1 MDKRHKKRRGAV
13 MIVILACFA
22 LAATLFVLL
31 GRMAMAER
39 RASELQLWTVQAQWL
54 AEAGLERAAAR
65 LRADAEYGGET
76 WNISAA
82 ELGGDKAAKV
92 EIRVES
98 ADDDES
104 SDKLLIFVTADYP
117 NDPVHRCRWKKQL
130 EITLETPSAEAA
142 EKGEK

>member
-1 MDKRHKKRRGAV
+1 ML
-13 MIVILACFA
+13 IILACFA

-31 GRMAMAER
+31 GRMAFAER

-54 AEAGLERAAAR
+54 AEAALERAAAR

-76 WNISAA
+76 WNISAV
-82 ELGGDKAAKV
+82 ELGGEKAALV

-98 ADDDES
+98 VDDDES
-104 SDKLLIFVTADYP
+104 SDKLVILVTADYP

-130 EITLETPSAEAA
+130 EITLKTTSAEAA
-142 EKGEK
+142 EKEEE